1 MSLRAPGPAVR
12 PQNAAFAGVHTM
24 ETLDRLS
31 LLSLE
36 LQRGARREPAAD
48 FMEWAFGA
56 LKQQLPFDTAMWASG
71 YLEPGQAPVLLTA
84 QLHRQPSQMLVDY
97 AAIGGSDVLLT
108 AAVSQ
113 PGTAIAADTP
123 TWAPPQVLDY
133 LQRYGIAHALATCTI
148 DPQTRLI
155 TGISLW
161 RADAARPYAE
171 PERQLMQAV
180 FAHLIE
186 ARTQNRLLQLVQAA
200 NPRVTLPWRPAA
212 ADATGLLHHA
222 DDEFVRLLPEEWP
235 GWTGP
240 YLPDPLRQA
249 LREGVATRVTGRQLV
264 FKLAPL
270 GDLTLVQV
278 RRCAPLDR
286 LTARER
292 EVAMHTAQGLTH
304 KEIARLLAL
313 SPATVRTHLA
323 SSCRRIGVRNKAQLA
338 AVVNE
343 LE

>member
-1 MSLRAPGPAVR
+1 MDT
-12 PQNAAFAGVHTM
+12 TM
-24 ETLDRLS
+24 KTLDRLS
-31 LLSLE
+31 LLSLA
-36 LQRGARREPAAD
+36 LQRGARREPAAG
-48 FMEWAFGA
+48 FVEWAFGA
-56 LKQQLPFDTAMWASG
+56 LKQQLPFDTAMWATG
-71 YLEPGQAPVLLTA
+71 YLEPGQAPVMQTA
-84 QLHRQPSQMLVDY
+84 QLHRQPPQMLVDY
-97 AAIGGSDVLLT
+97 AAIGGSDVLLA

-113 PGTAIAADTP
+113 PGIAIAADTP

-161 RADAARPYAE
+161 RADAARPYTE

-180 FAHLIE
+180 FPHLIE
-186 ARTQNRLLQLVQAA
+186 ARTQNRLLQLVHAA
-200 NPRVTLPWRPAA
+200 NPRVTAPWVPAA
-212 ADATGLLHHA
+212 ADTAGLLHHA
-222 DDEFVRLLPEEWP
+222 DDEFVHLLPEEWP

-249 LREGVATRVTGRQLV
+249 LQAGEATRITGRQLV

-270 GDLTLVQV
+270 GDLTLVQA

-286 LTARER
+286 LTTRER

-323 SSCRRIGVRNKAQLA
+323 TSCRRIGVRNKAQLA